1 MHLVFAGVWLLV
13 GATSRIQPAAP
24 PSGATAVVKA
34 SADSVG
40 ELRGR
45 ITDATT
51 ALPVIAATV
60 RVQGTRLGAQVDDDG
75 RYVVP
80 RIPAGNI
87 TVTFQRVGYA
97 TETRTVSIRADV
109 VSTLDVTLRA
119 SAELATVRVQ
129 AEAAAEREQFRLSPN
144 PGVVNVTRDAFKR
157 VPVIGEPD
165 VLRVV
170 QLLPGVVAT
179 NDFTAGYNVRGGE
192 SDQNLVLLDG
202 YPIYNP
208 FHLGGLFGTFID
220 ETVGEFELIPGAFP
234 ARYGTRLSSVLSVVP
249 RVEERSG
256 IHGAV
261 SMSVL
266 ASTLSLAGTARGTT
280 SWSIAARR
288 TYADKF
294 VSLVSD
300 NQLPY
305 WFTDVQAHLQH
316 RFANGG
322 VLSAT
327 GYVGQDVLAA
337 SLAAF
342 GDTTQAGG
350 GALRFDWGNTLLGVA
365 YTQPLRQFVGGD
377 SARLMQ
383 RLSRTGFATNLDL
396 GSGSLTL
403 QNRLSDT
410 RAWGEVTRWRG
421 RHETLA
427 GYEWSS
433 YKVTYNVNSAAAAG
447 VPLLATRDSPSAAAL
462 YVDHTVRTSRVAA
475 RFGLRGETVTGTGWA
490 GLSPRLSLK
499 WFANKDLAFTVGGG
513 ATSQWTP
520 ALRNEQAPIRIFD
533 FWLVSNRSTPV
544 ARAWQQSIGGEKWLS
559 PSRFVRVE
567 AWNKIYTQLP
577 ASNLTNDPAVIG
589 DEFIV
594 TTGRSSGLDVLVRRL
609 EREKLSGW
617 IAYSYAV
624 STRDG
629 PDGRFAPVQDRR
641 HNVNIVSSLR
651 RGGKYT
657 YGARLGI
664 GTGTPFTDVVGQI
677 VRRRYDPITNTF
689 ETGALDQQREPIGG
703 ARNGVR
709 FPLFQRLDV
718 SVTREST
725 GRLRWAPYLSVIN
738 AYAARNVFTYV
749 FDYTDN
755 PPTRTAFSQFPLLP
769 TVGVGISW

>member
-1 MHLVFAGVWLLV
+1 MHLVLAGLWLLV
-13 GATSRIQPAAP
+13 GATSPVEGTVLQTGTPTV
-24 PSGATAVVKA
+24 AT
-34 SADSVG
+34 ADSVG

-51 ALPVIAATV
+51 ALPVVAATV
-60 RVQGTRLGAQVDDDG
+60 RIQGTRLGAQVDDNG
-75 RYVVP
+75 RYVVT
-80 RIPAGNI
+80 RIPVGNI

-109 VSTLDVTLRA
+109 VTTLDVTLRA

-129 AEAAAEREQFRLSPN
+129 AAAADEREQFRLSPN
-144 PGVVNVTRDAFKR
+144 LGVVNVTRDMFKR

-220 ETVGEFELIPGAFP
+220 ETVGEFELIPGGFP

-256 IHGAV
+256 IHGAASV
-261 SMSVL
+261 SVL
-266 ASTLSLAGTARGTT
+266 ASTLSLAGTVRGAT

-305 WFTDVQAHLQH
+305 WFTDVQAHVQH

-322 VLSAT
+322 LLSAT
-327 GYVGQDVLAA
+327 SYVGEDVLAA

-350 GALRFDWGNTLLGVA
+350 GALRFDWGNTLIGVA
-365 YTQPLRQFVGGD
+365 YTQPLRRFVGGD

-403 QNRLSDT
+403 QNRLTDA
-410 RAWGEVTRWRG
+410 RAWGEITRWRG
-421 RHETLA
+421 RRETSV

-433 YKVTYNVNSAAAAG
+433 YRVTYDVNSVATSGA
-447 VPLLATRDSPSAAAL
+447 PLLARRDAPSAAAL
-462 YVDHTVRTSRVAA
+462 YVDHTVRTSRVSA
-475 RFGLRGETVTGTGWA
+475 RLGLRGETVTGTGWA

-559 PSRFVRVE
+559 PSRFIRVE
-567 AWNKIYTQLP
+567 AWHKIYSRLP

-609 EREKLSGW
+609 EREKVSGW

-641 HNVNIVSSLR
+641 HNVNLVSSFR
-651 RGGKYT
+651 PGGKYT

-703 ARNGVR
+703 TRNGAR

-725 GRLRWAPYLSVIN
+725 GRLRWAPYLSIIN